1 MNPRSALPALLG
13 ILLAF
18 TVQAREAPPFSVEP
32 ITSFDEPWAMT
43 FLPDGRMLV
52 TEKKGNLR
60 VVTQAGAQ
68 SGPVEGLPDV
78 DYRGQGGL
86 GDVILHPEYAD
97 NGIIYLSYAESGAG
111 DTRGAAVVRA
121 VLEIGERGGRLSDAE
136 VIWRQYPKV
145 LDDGHYGHRLAFD
158 DDGYLWI
165 SSGERQK
172 FTPAQDMQSNLGK
185 ILRLEEDGS
194 IPADNP
200 FVNYREEEPLVD
212 GVGPYDEIW
221 TLGHRNPLGMAFDAD
236 GQLWVIEMGPADG
249 DELNRI
255 VRGAN
260 YGYPIVSNGDH
271 YDGRE
276 IPDHDTR
283 PEFTEPVI
291 SWTPV
296 ISPGDLMIYGGELFE
311 DWGGNAFAAGLS
323 SQAIVRIGFDGDNAS
338 ELERYDMGARIRSIE
353 EAPDGSVWVLEDERG
368 ESQGRLLK
376 LTPSESKPVCCINAT
391 GG

>member
-1 MNPRSALPALLG
+1 MSLRSALPALLG

-18 TVQAREAPPFSVEP
+18 TVQAQDERPFSVEP
-32 ITSFDEPWAMT
+32 VTSFDQPWALT

-52 TEKKGNLR
+52 TEKTGNLR
-60 VVTQAGAQ
+60 VVTQDGAQ
-68 SGPVEGLPDV
+68 SGAVEGLPDV

-86 GDVILHPEYAD
+86 GDVILHPDYAD
-97 NGIIYLSYAESGAG
+97 NGIIYLSYAESGVG
-111 DTRGAAVVRA
+111 DTRGAAVVRG
-121 VLEIGERGGRLSDAE
+121 VLEIGERGSRLSNAE

-158 DDGYLWI
+158 DAGYLWV
-165 SSGERQK
+165 SSGDRQK
-172 FTPAQDMQSNLGK
+172 FTPAQDMQSNMGK
-185 ILRLEEDGS
+185 ILRLHEDGS
-194 IPADNP
+194 IPSDNP

-221 TLGHRNPLGMAFDAD
+221 TLGHRNPLGMAFDGE
-236 GQLWVIEMGPADG
+236 GQLWAIEMGPADG

-255 VRGAN
+255 ERGAN

-283 PEFTEPVI
+283 PEFKKPMIT
-291 SWTPV
+291 WTPV
-296 ISPGDLMIYGGELFE
+296 ISPGDLMFYGGDLFE
-311 DWGGNAFAAGLS
+311 DWRGDAFAAGLS
-323 SQAIVRIGFDGDNAS
+323 SRAIVRIRFDGDNAA

-376 LTPSESKPVCCINAT
+376 LTPR
-391 GG
+391 

>member
-1 MNPRSALPALLG
+1 MYLRSALPALLG

-18 TVQAREAPPFSVEP
+18 TAQAQDELPFSVEP
-32 ITSFDEPWAMT
+32 VTSFDQPWALA

-52 TEKKGNLR
+52 TEKTGNLR
-60 VVTQAGAQ
+60 VVTQEGGQ
-68 SGPVEGLPDV
+68 SRPVEGLPDV

-86 GDVILHPEYAD
+86 GDVILHPEYAE
-97 NGIIYLSYAESGAG
+97 NGVIYLSYAESGVG

-165 SSGERQK
+165 SSGDRQK
-172 FTPAQDMQSNLGK
+172 FTPAQDMQSNMGK
-185 ILRLEEDGS
+185 ILRLEQDGS

-200 FVNYREEEPLVD
+200 FVNYREDEPLVD
-212 GVGPYDEIW
+212 GVGPYNEIW
-221 TLGHRNPLGMAFDAD
+221 SLGHRNPLGMAFDAD
-236 GQLWVIEMGPADG
+236 GQLWAIEMGPADG

-255 VRGAN
+255 MRGAN

-283 PEFTEPVI
+283 PEFNEPVI
-291 SWTPV
+291 TWTPV
-296 ISPGDLMIYGGELFE
+296 ISPGDLMIYGGELF
-311 DWGGNAFAAGLS
+311 DGWRGDAFAAGLS
-323 SQAIVRIGFDGDNAS
+323 SGAIVRIEFDGDNAT

-368 ESQGRLLK
+368 ESRGRLLK
-376 LTPSESKPVCCINAT
+376 LTPRE
-391 GG
+391 

>member
-1 MNPRSALPALLG
+1 MYLRFALPTLLG

-18 TVQAREAPPFSVEP
+18 TVQAQEEPPFSVEP

-60 VVTQAGAQ
+60 VVTQDGAQ

-121 VLEIGERGGRLSDAE
+121 VLEIGERGGRLTDAE

-172 FTPAQDMQSNLGK
+172 FTPAQDMQSNMGK
-185 ILRLEEDGS
+185 ILRLKEDGS

-200 FVNYREEEPLVD
+200 FVNYRDQEPLVD

-291 SWTPV
+291 TWTPV
-296 ISPGDLMIYGGELFE
+296 ISPGDLLIYGGELFE
-311 DWGGNAFAAGLS
+311 DWGGDAFAAGLS
-323 SQAIVRIGFDGDNAS
+323 SGAIVRIGFDGDNAS

-376 LTPSESKPVCCINAT
+376 LTPRE
-391 GG
+391 

>member
-1 MNPRSALPALLG
+1 MYLRSALPALLG

-18 TVQAREAPPFSVEP
+18 TAQAQDELPFSVEP
-32 ITSFDEPWAMT
+32 VTSFDQPWALT

-52 TEKKGNLR
+52 TEKTGNLR
-60 VVTQAGAQ
+60 VVTQEGAQ
-68 SGPVEGLPDV
+68 SRPVEGLPDV

-97 NGIIYLSYAESGAG
+97 NGIIYLSYAESGVG

-121 VLEIGERGGRLSDAE
+121 VLELGERGGRLSDAE

-165 SSGERQK
+165 SSGDRQK
-172 FTPAQDMQSNLGK
+172 FTPAQDMQSNMGK
-185 ILRLEEDGS
+185 ILRLEQDGA
-194 IPADNP
+194 IPSDNP

-221 TLGHRNPLGMAFDAD
+221 TLGHRNPLGMAFDGD
-236 GQLWVIEMGPADG
+236 GQLWVAEMGPADG

-283 PEFTEPVI
+283 PEFNKPVI
-291 SWTPV
+291 TWTPV

-311 DWGGNAFAAGLS
+311 DWRGDAFAAGLS
-323 SQAIVRIGFDGDNAS
+323 SQAIVRIRFDGDNAA

-368 ESQGRLLK
+368 ESRGRLLK
-376 LTPSESKPVCCINAT
+376 LTPRE
-391 GG
+391 

>member
-1 MNPRSALPALLG
+1 MNRRFALPALLA

-18 TVQAREAPPFSVEP
+18 TVQAQNDRPFSVEP
-32 ITSFDEPWAMT
+32 ITSFDEPWT
-43 FLPDGRMLV
+43 LVFLPDGRMLV
-52 TEKKGNLR
+52 TEKKGNLL
-60 VVTQAGAQ
+60 VVTQAGEK
-68 SGPVEGLPDV
+68 SRPVEGLPDV

-97 NGIIYLSYAESGAG
+97 NGIIYLSYAESGVG
-111 DTRGAAVVRA
+111 DTRGAAVMRA
-121 VLEIGERGGRLSDAE
+121 VLELGERGGRLSDAE

-165 SSGERQK
+165 SSGDRQK
-172 FTPAQDMQSNLGK
+172 FTPAQDMQSNMGK
-185 ILRLEEDGS
+185 ILRLEQDGA
-194 IPADNP
+194 IPSDNP

-221 TLGHRNPLGMAFDAD
+221 TLGHRNPLGMAFDGD
-236 GQLWVIEMGPADG
+236 GQLWVAEMGPADG

-283 PEFTEPVI
+283 PEFNKPVI
-291 SWTPV
+291 TWTPV

-311 DWGGNAFAAGLS
+311 DWRGDAFAAGLS
-323 SQAIVRIGFDGDNAS
+323 SQAIVRIRFDGDNAA

-368 ESQGRLLK
+368 ESRGRLLK
-376 LTPSESKPVCCINAT
+376 LTPRE
-391 GG
+391 

>member
-1 MNPRSALPALLG
+1 MYLRSASLALLG
-13 ILLAF
+13 ALLAF
-18 TVQAREAPPFSVEP
+18 SAQARDDLPFSAVP
-32 ITSFDEPWAMT
+32 ITSFDEPWTLT

-60 VVTQAGAQ
+60 VVTQEGAQ
-68 SGPVEGLPDV
+68 SSPIEGLPDV

-86 GDVILHPEYAD
+86 GDVILHPDYTD
-97 NGIIYLSYAESGAG
+97 NNVIYLSYAESGVG
-111 DTRGAAVVRA
+111 DTRGAAVMRA
-121 VLEIGERGGRLSDAE
+121 VLELGQRGGRLTDTK

-158 DDGYLWI
+158 DEGYLWI

-172 FTPAQDMQSNLGK
+172 FTPAQDMQSNMGK

-194 IPADNP
+194 IPSDNP
-200 FVNYREEEPLVD
+200 FVDYIDEEPLVD

-236 GQLWVIEMGPADG
+236 GQLWVIEMGPAGG

-260 YGYPIVSNGDH
+260 YGYPVVSNGDH

-291 SWTPV
+291 TWTPV
-296 ISPGDLMIYGGELFE
+296 ISPGDFMIYGGDLFE
-311 DWGGNAFAAGLS
+311 AWRGDAFAAGLS
-323 SQAIVRIGFDGDNAS
+323 SQAIVRIRFDGDDAS
-338 ELERYDMGARIRSIE
+338 ELERYNMGARIRSIE

-368 ESQGRLLK
+368 QSQGRLLK
-376 LTPSESKPVCCINAT
+376 LTPRD
-391 GG
+391 